1 MEEHA
6 YEGQVAIRLESADLT
21 VAPGS
26 SVNVPV
32 TLHNLSATDG
42 SFEISVRGIP
52 GTWVSVPA
60 PVMRLAAGEQRQV
73 LLTIQP
79 PSPPA
84 GRAGRHHVALRATR
98 QEAPGVAAEVSL
110 TLTVAALQVPGRIG
124 LLLAATE
131 FAVAPDES
139 VTIPIILFNQGLE
152 GDVVTLSV
160 EGIPLGW
167 ITASSASTPLSPGQ
181 HQEVTLTIQ
190 PPRSGESGAGRHPF
204 KILAASQAVPGQVAV
219 AECILTIAIFSEF
232 SGELR
237 PQQVEAGQPARVM
250 VENLGNIQQAFTLT
264 WQSPDDGLEFSP
276 APSQE
281 FHVAP
286 GEMTTAEFSAKPRS
300 RPLFGRERTWPFT
313 TRVQAAGGS
322 TRNLNGEVL
331 GKPIIPGSVLTAILV
346 AVLVIAAIVVLV
358 AVLGGSPEEGAP
370 PVADATATPVEE
382 APAPTEAPPEPT
394 EPPQEPTE
402 APPEPTQPPEPTEA
416 PPEPTEPPQEP
427 TEAPPEPTQPPE
439 PTEPPQEPPSEPP
452 GEGES
457 PCAPIAGILVI
468 GPLLVIGTKGR
479 RERNQQK

>member
-1 MEEHA
+1 MDEHSSDDRITIQLQA
-6 YEGQVAIRLESADLT
+6 TDLT
-21 VAPGS
+21 VAPGG
-26 SVNVPV
+26 SVNVAAA
-32 TLHNLSATDG
+32 LHNHSATDHHVTLAV
-42 SFEISVRGIP
+42 EGIP
-52 GTWVSVPA
+52 STWVSTPMPA
-60 PVMRLAAGEQRQV
+60 LYLAGGEQRQV

-79 PSPPA
+79 PTPPQ
-84 GRAGRHHVALRATR
+84 GRAGRYRVVVRAMC
-98 QEAPGVAAEVSL
+98 QEVPQLSAEATL
-110 TLTVAALQVPGRIG
+110 TLTVAALAVPGRIG
-124 LLLAATE
+124 LLLASTE
-131 FAVAPDES
+131 FPVAPGERVS
-139 VTIPIILFNQGLE
+139 IPLVLSNQGLE

-190 PPRSGESGAGRHPF
+190 PPRSGESRAGRHPF

-219 AECILTIAIFSEF
+219 AECVLTIATFSEF

-250 VENLGNIQQAFTLT
+250 VENQGNIQEAFTLT
-264 WQSPDDGLEFSP
+264 WQSPDDGLEFAP

-281 FHVAP
+281 LHVAP
-286 GEMTTAEFSAKPRS
+286 GEMIMAEFSAKPRS

-322 TRNLNGEVL
+322 TRNLNGEIA
-331 GKPIIPGSVLTAILV
+331 GKPIIPSSVLAALFV
-346 AVLVIAAIVVLV
+346 ALLVIAAIVVLIV
-358 AVLGGSPEEGAP
+358 VLGGSPEGGAP

-382 APAPTEAPPEPT
+382 GPA
-394 EPPQEPTE
+394 PTE

-416 PPEPTEPPQEP
+416 PPEPTE
-427 TEAPPEPTQPPE
+427 APPEPTEAPPE
-439 PTEPPQEPPSEPP
+439 PTEPPQEPPTEQPGEPPTEPPGEPPTEPP
-452 GEGES
+452 GEGGS

>member
-26 SVNVPV
+26 SVNAPV

-42 SFEISVRGIP
+42 SFEISVSGIP

-79 PSPPA
+79 PLPPQ
-84 GRAGRHHVALRATR
+84 GRAGRHHVVLRATR

-124 LLLAATE
+124 ILLASTE

-139 VTIPIILFNQGLE
+139 VAIPLVLFNQGLE

-160 EGIPLGW
+160 EGIPMGW
-167 ITASSASTPLSPGQ
+167 IFASSASTPLSPGQ
-181 HQEVTLTIQ
+181 HQEVTLTIH
-190 PPRSGESGAGRHPF
+190 PPRSGEVGAGRHPF
-204 KILAASQAVPGQVAV
+204 KIRAASQAVPGQMAV
-219 AECILTIAIFSEF
+219 GDCILTIATFTEF
-232 SGELR
+232 SSELR
-237 PQQVEAGQPARVM
+237 PQQIEAGQPARVM
-250 VENLGNIQQAFTLT
+250 VENQGNVPQAFTLT
-264 WQSPDDGLEFSP
+264 WQSPDDSLEFAP

-286 GEMTTAEFSAKPRS
+286 GEMTTAEFSAKARS

-358 AVLGGSPEEGAP
+358 AVLGGSPDEGAP

-382 APAPTEAPPEPT
+382 APAPTEAPPEPI
-394 EPPQEPTE
+394 EPPEPTE
-402 APPEPTQPPEPTEA
+402 APPEPTEA

-427 TEAPPEPTQPPE
+427 PTEQPGEP
-439 PTEPPQEPPSEPP
+439 PTEPPGEPPTEPP